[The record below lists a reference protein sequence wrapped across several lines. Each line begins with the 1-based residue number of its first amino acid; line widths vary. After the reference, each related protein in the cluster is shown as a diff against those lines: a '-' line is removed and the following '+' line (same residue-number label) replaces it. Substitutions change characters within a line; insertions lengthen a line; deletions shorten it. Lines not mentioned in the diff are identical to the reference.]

1 MLSPSGRRWGGAPLL
16 LLRGGRKLIVWAVV
30 LTAAIGLIVPGAAEA
45 VEVSGELEVAGWG
58 RFRIPHGGTWRNR
71 LHLAMEEQAGSAVI
85 RVQGRLEARDGDA
98 VSARLQET
106 TLTFSTGE
114 LHWVVGRQVIEW
126 GSAFLIQP
134 TSVVNPLRYADGE
147 PERVP
152 VDAMALRWRGRRWN
166 TTLVWIPT
174 FVAESTTLPDGTPAE
189 PVPKVFDYSQWV
201 LRSEIERPGFQL
213 GWVVSRGWDRRPAKM
228 PPGQPDYRLGTM
240 VGAELGVSVGRDRLW
255 IEGTY
260 GKYDDTMGN
269 AAQWVLGMSRTGEDG
284 LYRALQWHRARS
296 RVWGS
301 QEHLMLVVEKD
312 LSVTTHL
319 SVSAI
324 YDLRNEAYRI
334 APTVEFPLGDSVS
347 AAVTVAYGHHRRRPL
362 SLPLSDN
369 EVRVK
374 LTTRF

>member
-1 MLSPSGRRWGGAPLL
+1 MLSPSSSRPAGARLFPW
-16 LLRGGRKLIVWAVV
+16 REWWRVIVWAVV
-30 LTAAIGLIVPGAAEA
+30 LAAAAGLVIPRKTEA
-45 VEVSGELEVAGWG
+45 VDLSGELEVAGWG

-71 LHLAMEEQAGSAVI
+71 LHLTMEEEAGSAFI

-98 VSARLQET
+98 VSADLREA
-106 TLTFSTGE
+106 TLSFSTGS
-114 LHWVVGRQVIEW
+114 LDWVAGRQVIEW

-134 TSVVNPLRYADGE
+134 TSLVNPLRYVDGE

-166 TTLVWIPT
+166 NTLVWIPA
-174 FVAESTTLPDGTPAE
+174 FVPESTTLPDGTPAE

-201 LRSEIERPGFQL
+201 LRSEIERPGYQL
-213 GWVVSRGWDRRPAKM
+213 AWVVSRGWDRRPAKM

-240 VGAELGVSVGRDRLW
+240 VGGELGVNVGRDRLW
-255 IEGTY
+255 VEGTY
-260 GKYDDTMGN
+260 GMYDDSMGH
-269 AAQWVLGMSRTGEDG
+269 AAQWVVGMSRTGEDG
-284 LYRALQWHRARS
+284 LYRALQWHRSRS
-296 RVWGS
+296 RVWGN
-301 QEHLMLVVEKD
+301 QEHLMLLVEKG

-347 AAVTVAYGHHRRRPL
+347 AALTVAYGHSHRGPL

-369 EVRVK
+369 EVRLK
-374 LTTRF
+374 LMTRF